1 MSEAMTNP
9 RQGSSGYE
17 PEDLSSH
24 HVVEF
29 LVTLA
34 VGGLLVVVLVWGI
47 YHFLDARARA
57 RQPKLGPLAKPVATG
72 TRIVSDDAIMKFPE
86 PRLEQNERLEI
97 RDFRTR
103 EEQALNSYGWVD
115 EKNGVVRI
123 PIERAMQLTAQRGL
137 AVIPQSETVPLAGTK
152 SAPTQTQDHK

>member
-1 MSEAMTNP
+1 MSDALTN
-9 RQGSSGYE
+9 RQQGSSGYE
-17 PEDLSSH
+17 PQDLSSR
-24 HVVEF
+24 HVMEF
-29 LVTLA
+29 LVALV

-72 TRIVSDDAIMKFPE
+72 TRIVPDDAIMKFPE
-86 PRLEQNERLEI
+86 PRLEQNERLEL

-103 EEQALNSYGWVD
+103 EEQTLNSYGWVD

-137 AVIPQSETVPLAGTK
+137 PVIQQSEAVSTSEAK
-152 SAPTQTQDHK
+152 SAPTKAQAPK